1 MAQVVRF
8 NRETHKCLTLTDF
21 SLYLIMSTLQN
32 EVLLENIYEELM
44 AELIDTGNLAMMTE
58 SEINHEVMCRF
69 QDLSL

>member
-1 MAQVVRF
+1 
-8 NRETHKCLTLTDF
+8 
-21 SLYLIMSTLQN
+21 MSTLQN

-44 AELIDTGNLAMMTE
+44 AELIDSGNLAMMTE

>member
-1 MAQVVRF
+1 
-8 NRETHKCLTLTDF
+8 
-21 SLYLIMSTLQN
+21 MSTLQN

-58 SEINHEVMCRF
+58 SEINHEVMSRF

>member
-1 MAQVVRF
+1 MQQCTAPTQV
-8 NRETHKCLTLTDF
+8 F